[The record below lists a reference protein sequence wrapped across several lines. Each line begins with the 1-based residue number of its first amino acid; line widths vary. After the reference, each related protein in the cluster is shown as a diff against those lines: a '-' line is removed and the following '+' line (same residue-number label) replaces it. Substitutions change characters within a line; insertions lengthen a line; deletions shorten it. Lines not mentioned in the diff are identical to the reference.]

1 MALTVVFD
9 IQKKSIKYTKELI
22 TSIVEKQAPV
32 LYLVS
37 LDKITGSQNVS
48 MSMKSLFCLICI
60 YSYCAPTA
68 KKRCDNVC

>member
-37 LDKITGSQNVS
+37 LDKITGSQKVS
-48 MSMKSLFCLICI
+48 MSMKSLLSNLHIVI
-60 YSYCAPTA
+60 LCANG
-68 KKRCDNVC
+68 KEKM

>member
-1 MALTVVFD
+1 MMALTVVFD

-37 LDKITGSQNVS
+37 LDKITGSQKVS
-48 MSMKSLFCLICI
+48 MSMKSLLSNLHIVI
-60 YSYCAPTA
+60 LCANG
-68 KKRCDNVC
+68 KEKM